1 MHENEDEEAEDL
13 LKGLKS
19 QKRKWLGLSHNSIDL
34 GYCESTTRDLSKS
47 EAQVKI
53 KAGLARA
60 PHHASDDPCMSAPQM
75 GMHLDFIASDIV
87 RCRCGSAGD
96 DFFKS
101 PAVERQNQGSVNVD
115 LPRSERSH
123 KRPGTNWSFPLL
135 QASLDASLPLGLAFE
150 KYYSLPRS

>member
-75 GMHLDFIASDIV
+75 GMHLD
-87 RCRCGSAGD
+87 
-96 DFFKS
+96 
-101 PAVERQNQGSVNVD
+101 
-115 LPRSERSH
+115 
-123 KRPGTNWSFPLL
+123 LL
-135 QASLDASLPLGLAFE
+135 HQTS
-150 KYYSLPRS
+150 